1 MAADMVG
8 ASRRQRKAMVPSSV
22 KEMTGGNFTDW
33 CAPVAEHEFEDRN
46 WGVHE
51 QFHEVRYER

>member
-1 MAADMVG
+1 MVG